1 MVDTLVLGTNV
12 FGRVSSSLTCPTY
25 NPLLVAEVRN
35 YLDII
40 EFIRRDKTRHNCGK
54 ELIDCYPI
62 RRIIWRD
69 SSTG

>member
-1 MVDTLVLGTNV
+1 MHKQIITHVKNV
-12 FGRVSSSLTCPTY
+12 KMSNLNPTY

>member
-1 MVDTLVLGTNV
+1 MHKQITTHVKNV
-12 FGRVSSSLTCPTY
+12 EMSNLNLTY
-25 NPLLVAEVRN
+25 NPLLVAKVRN